1 MPGKDPDRSQRLQA
15 ELWAP
20 RINAAEGHKARVA
33 VLVDMARARL
43 GEDDPV
49 WEALDRQLG
58 QYLKQALGDR

>member
-1 MPGKDPDRSQRLQA
+1 MPGKDPARSKRLQA

-20 RINAAEGHKARVA
+20 RINGAEGHKARVA

-43 GEDDPV
+43 DDDDPV

-58 QYLKQALGDR
+58 QYLEQALGER